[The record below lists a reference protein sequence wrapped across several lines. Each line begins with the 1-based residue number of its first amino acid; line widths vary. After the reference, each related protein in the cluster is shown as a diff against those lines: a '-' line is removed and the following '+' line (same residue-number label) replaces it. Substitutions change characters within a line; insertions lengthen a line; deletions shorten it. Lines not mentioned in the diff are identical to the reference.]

1 MVAGGYSQVTV
12 YIFYSLIAVACAV
25 AGIVGA
31 GFFSGTRGRGGNG
44 EIRSRGTEKNQRVVH
59 FGSYNVSG
67 YHPLVCSSL
76 AGHRGRLVQNES

>member
-31 GFFSGTRGRGGNG
+31 GFFSGTRGRGGVAT
-44 EIRSRGTEKNQRVVH
+44 ERSGLAVQKKTRGWSISVVTTC
-59 FGSYNVSG
+59 
-67 YHPLVCSSL
+67 LDTTL
-76 AGHRGRLVQNES
+76 